1 MDGFS
6 GTLLATTVSVAFLHT
21 FLGPDHWLP
30 FVMLSRARRWRLRRT
45 LTVTALCGLAHVAS
59 SVLLALGVVG
69 LGWEATSLAGVEETR
84 GDLAAWLLVGFG
96 AAYALWGVR
105 HALRARAGLAP
116 HTHHGHVH
124 VHHHGGEPHEHAH
137 AEDDATATRK
147 STTFWTLFIVFA
159 LGPCEPMIPLI
170 VAPSG
175 RGDWVT
181 AAWTT
186 ALFAAVTVVSM
197 LALVTLGSLGFQR
210 LPLGPLERWSHAL
223 AGAVVGLCGVA
234 IIALGW

>member
-6 GTLLATTVSVAFLHT
+6 TTLLATTVSVAFLHT

-30 FVMLSRARRWRLRRT
+30 FVMLSRARRWTLRRT
-45 LTVTALCGLAHVAS
+45 LVVTALCGLAHVAS

-69 LGWEATSLAGVEETR
+69 LGWEATSLAGVEDTR

-96 AAYALWGVR
+96 AAYGLWGVR
-105 HALRARAGLAP
+105 QALRARAGLVP
-116 HTHHGHVH
+116 HAHGDELH
-124 VHHHGGEPHEHAH
+124 VHHHGAH
-137 AEDDATATRK
+137 DHDHDRAASAAALAKR
-147 STTFWTLFIVFA
+147 STFWTLFIIFA

-170 VAPSG
+170 IAPSG

-186 ALFAAVTVVSM
+186 ALFAVVTVASM
-197 LALVTLGSLGFQR
+197 LALVALGSLGWKR
-210 LPLGPLERWSHAL
+210 MPLGPLERWSHAM